1 MCWMILILPQK
12 IDFQSSLKQP
22 MVMSLWVV
30 YNNPSRHFQPMKTKN
45 EGMSVMSIGG
55 FPLEKGISIET
66 NVGAESLNAR
76 LI

>member
-1 MCWMILILPQK
+1 MGWMILILPKK

-30 YNNPSRHFQPMKTKN
+30 FNNPSRHFQPMKTEN

-55 FPLEKGISIET
+55 FPHLKGISIHS